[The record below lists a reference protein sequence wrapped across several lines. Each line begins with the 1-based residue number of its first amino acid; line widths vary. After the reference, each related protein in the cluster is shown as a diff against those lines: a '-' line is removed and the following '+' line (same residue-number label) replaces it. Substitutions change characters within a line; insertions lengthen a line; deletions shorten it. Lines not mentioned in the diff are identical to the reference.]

1 MKRKIIAG
9 LFLTLIFSVT
19 SSIQVLAIEK
29 DSTSNLNVTSTN
41 KTDENLSVDER
52 IKQQANLLVDNYDTT
67 SVQYA
72 VIDSGKIILSDNAG
86 VYSRNE
92 NRELTK
98 NTMYGIGSISKMFV
112 VASVMKLVDENKIDL
127 DKPVV
132 NYIPDFKMQD
142 ERYKQITPR
151 MLINHSSGIMG
162 TTFKNTFLFDDN
174 DTTGYDQL
182 LSELANQRLKANPGE
197 YSVYCNDGF
206 TLAQL
211 LVERVSGT
219 DFTTYIHENFT
230 KPLNITNTKTPL
242 NSFDKR
248 SLAKVYDNESEK
260 KELPNESVNII
271 GTGGIY
277 STAEDLCQFSRIF
290 TNDDIK
296 ILSKNSIDAMSEKEY
311 AKGIHIKAEDNTI
324 GYGLGWDNV
333 DTFPF
338 NRYGI
343 KALTKGGDTF
353 AYHGSVISLPQYD
366 LSVAVVSS
374 GGTSGY
380 DQAFGTSVLLQIL
393 KEKGIIFEILPDVT
407 LPNAKVA
414 DMPKEFTK
422 YSGLYNISNTM
433 AKVDINS
440 NGTLTINLIG
450 GSKDSEQVYT
460 YTDDGYFTSADGRG
474 KCNFVEE
481 KNGITYLERKLYM
494 SLDGLSQSVV
504 WDYNL
509 QKVEVNSI
517 SDDLKSVWKLR
528 NNKDYYVLN
537 EKYTSEKY
545 MKFLNAIHM
554 NFKDEDQGYFMG
566 HKIVSKNEAKAITQI
581 PGTGGRD
588 LVDFKFYKEND
599 IEYLKFGS
607 SIGISSDAIPILSK
621 DLNKVTIGEDGY
633 AKWYTVPT
641 EMSGKIINVSPPE
654 NGAFAVY
661 DANGKYINY
670 SYISGENNISLDN
683 GYHIVFMGDK
693 GGTFN
698 INFK

>member
-9 LFLTLIFSVT
+9 LLLILVFSVT
-19 SSIQVLAIEK
+19 NSIQVLAIEN
-29 DSTSNLNVTSTN
+29 DSITN
-41 KTDENLSVDER
+41 SSVISINKIKENLSLDET
-52 IKQQANLLVDNYDTT
+52 IKKQANLLIEGYDTT
-67 SVQYA
+67 SIQYA
-72 VIDSGKIILSDNAG
+72 VVDSGKIILSDNAG
-86 VYSRNE
+86 E
-92 NRELTK
+92 NGKISK

-112 VASVMKLVDENKIDL
+112 TASVMKLVDENKIDL

-132 NYIPDFKMQD
+132 NYILDFKMQD

-162 TTFKNTFLFDDN
+162 TTSKDTFLFDDN

-182 LSELANQRLKANPGE
+182 LSELSNQRLKANPGE

-248 SLAKVYDNESEK
+248 SLAKVYDNNLNK

-277 STAEDLCQFSRIF
+277 STAEDLCEFSRIF
-290 TNDDIK
+290 TDRDIN
-296 ILSKNSIDAMSEKEY
+296 ILSKESIDSMSEKEY
-311 AKGIHIKAEDNTI
+311 AKGIHIKAEDNMI
-324 GYGLGWDNV
+324 GYGLGWDSV
-333 DTFPF
+333 DSFPF

-343 KALTKGGDTF
+343 KALTKGGDTL
-353 AYHGSVISLPQYD
+353 AYHGSIICLPQYD

-374 GGTSGY
+374 GGASGY
-380 DQAFGTSVLLQIL
+380 DQAFGTSVLLKIL
-393 KEKGIIFEILPDVT
+393 KEKGIISEMLPDVT
-407 LPNAKVA
+407 LPNAETTN
-414 DMPKEFTK
+414 MPKEFTK

-433 AKVDINS
+433 AKVDINC
-440 NGTLTINLIG
+440 NGTLTFNLIG
-450 GSKDSEQVYT
+450 DSKDNEQVYT
-460 YTDDGYFTSADGRG
+460 YTNDGYFTLADGRC

-481 KNGITYLERKLYM
+481 KNGIIYLVRKMYM
-494 SLDGLSQSVV
+494 SLEGLSQGVI

-509 QKVEVNSI
+509 QKVEVNPI

-554 NFKDEDQGYFMG
+554 SFKDEDQGYFMG
-566 HKIVSKNEAKAITQI
+566 HKIVSENEAKSITKI
-581 PGTGGRD
+581 PGNGGRD
-588 LVDFKFYKEND
+588 LFDFKFYKENG

-607 SIGISSDAIPILSK
+607 SIAIASDAIPKLSN
-621 DLNKVTIGEDGY
+621 DLTKVTIGEDGY
-633 AKWYTVPT
+633 AKWYTVPP
-641 EMSGKIINVSPPE
+641 EMAGKNININSSK
-654 NGAFAVY
+654 NSAFAVY
-661 DANGKYINY
+661 DANGKCINY
-670 SYISGENNISLDN
+670 SYISGEDTVLLDN
-683 GYHIVFMGDK
+683 GYRIVFMGDK
-693 GGTFN
+693 DEIFN
-698 INFK
+698 IDFK

>member
-41 KTDENLSVDER
+41 KTEENLSVDDR

-112 VASVMKLVDENKIDL
+112 AASVMKLVDENKIDL

-174 DTTGYDQL
+174 DTTGYNQL

-219 DFTTYIHENFT
+219 DFTAYIHENFT

-248 SLAKVYDNESEK
+248 SLANVYDNESEK
-260 KELPNESVNII
+260 NELPNESVNII

-290 TNDDIK
+290 TDKDTK

-311 AKGIHIKAEDNTI
+311 AKGIHIKAEDNMI
-324 GYGLGWDNV
+324 GYGLGWDSV
-333 DTFPF
+333 DLFPF

-343 KALTKGGDTF
+343 KALTKGGDTL
-353 AYHGSVISLPQYD
+353 AYHGSVICLPQYH

-393 KEKGIIFEILPDVT
+393 KEKGIISKILPDVT

-414 DMPKEFTK
+414 DMSKEFTK
-422 YSGLYNISNTM
+422 YSGLYNASNAM
-433 AKVDINS
+433 AKVDVNS
-440 NGTLTINLIG
+440 NGTLTINLTG
-450 GSKDSEQVYT
+450 GSKDSEQVFN
-460 YTDDGYFTSADGRG
+460 YTDDGYFTSADGSC

-481 KNGITYLERKLYM
+481 KNGLTYLERKLYM
-494 SLDGLSQSVV
+494 NLDGLSQSVV

-509 QKVEVNSI
+509 QKVKENPL
-517 SDDLKSVWKLR
+517 SDDLKSVWESR
-528 NNKDYYVLN
+528 NNKNYYILN
-537 EKYTSEKY
+537 EKYTSETY
-545 MKFLNAIHM
+545 MKLLNVRHITY
-554 NFKDEDQGYFMG
+554 NDQDHGYLMG
-566 HKIVSKNEAKAITQI
+566 HEIVNENEAKAITQI
-581 PGTGGRD
+581 PGMGGRD

-607 SIGISSDAIPILSK
+607 SIAISSDAIQKLSK
-621 DLNKVTIGEDGY
+621 DLTEVIIGENGY
-633 AKWYTVPT
+633 AKWYTVPA

-670 SYISGENNISLDN
+670 SYISGENNILLDN